1 MQAGRIDGA
10 TALSNN
16 MFGMVSERR
25 GASVAK
31 EIMLGSAESW
41 LEPHVLLRWLG
52 LWAAGGGPF
61 WILSFCVRFRA
72 PGTSIW
78 KFPIFIYDFKSGRK
92 MLQLQQ
98 PRLQPLELRRQALPQ
113 ALPL

>member
-61 WILSFCVRFRA
+61 LDSVILCPFQSPRNVNLEISNFYL
-72 PGTSIW
+72 W
-78 KFPIFIYDFKSGRK
+78 
-92 MLQLQQ
+92 LQI
-98 PRLQPLELRRQALPQ
+98 R
-113 ALPL
+113 